1 MSALVEA
8 KPAVTTDLLSIAD
21 LSCAQIRQLFEA
33 TAAHKREPG
42 RLAGALAGKSIVLLF
57 EKPSLR
63 TRITFELGIAKLGGY
78 ALYYDQSKERI
89 GERESIR
96 DYARNLE
103 RWVDAVVARVF
114 THATLEGLAEHGSMP
129 VINAL
134 SDLEHPCQA
143 LADLFTLQERLG
155 SLEGAKLAYVGDG
168 NNVCHS
174 LLLACALLGVDMVV
188 ATPKGFEPQ
197 FEIVR
202 KALAQ
207 CKSSGATITLT
218 NDPEAIAGASAV
230 YTDKWVSMGQA
241 DQTTWR
247 GERFYGFQVNEDLM
261 AIAGKQALFMHC
273 LPAGRG
279 KEVTDAIIDSPASIV
294 YDQAENR
301 LHVQNALLA
310 GMVGG

>member
-1 MSALVEA
+1 MPATIEA
-8 KPAVTTDLLSIAD
+8 KPAATSDLLSIGD
-21 LSCAQIRQLFEA
+21 LAPAQIRQLFEV
-33 TAAHKREPG
+33 TAAAKCDPA
-42 RLAGALAGKSIVLLF
+42 RLAGTLDGKSIVLLF

-78 ALYYDQSKERI
+78 ALYYDQSKEHI

-96 DYARNLE
+96 DYAKNLE
-103 RWVDAVVARVF
+103 RWVDGVVARVF

-155 SLEGAKLAYVGDG
+155 SLEGVKLAYVGDG

-174 LLLACALLGVDMVV
+174 LLLTCALLGVDMVV

-202 KALAQ
+202 RALAQ

-310 GMVGG
+310 QMFA